1 MPARVVLERR
11 RIGGA
16 ADLLPQRQLLVEPPP
31 LLRLRRLHRPARRDE
46 VEVVLERGALP
57 RDLRTVRLAPHA
69 EADPLE
75 HVLDLGFPDR
85 DLAQQVLGVEAVRP
99 GSIARHVAGR
109 GRVREQ
115 RVAGGVHLRQALLI
129 DALEVAERIVAAG
142 VQDDHVHRGARPAQ
156 PLQQAVDL
164 DALPLN
170 VRDRLDLRVDRQHV
184 VAPRELDAV
193 PGVVEQADALA
204 LRHLRHVRLHGG
216 GHRGPPESVFSVTAK
231 PRAPRA
237 PPTALASFTGLRS
250 GASLYR
256 PLPTTSATLG
266 RFGGRL
272 GNDDDWGRPRRGSA
286 RTAPAIRLRCS
297 RRRRVQ
303 SMRRVPLTLS

>member
-16 ADLLPQRQLLVEPPP
+16 ADLLPQRQLLVEPPA

-170 VRDRLDLRVDRQHV
+170 VRDRLDLRVDRQRSC
-184 VAPRELDAV
+184 ATRA
-193 PGVVEQADALA
+193 GRRARRSRTGRRSCAS
-204 LRHLRHVRLHGG
+204 
-216 GHRGPPESVFSVTAK
+216 PPP
-231 PRAPRA
+231 PRA
-237 PPTALASFTGLRS
+237 TARRRPSGPARVGLQRHREAE
-250 GASLYR
+250 GAEG
-256 PLPTTSATLG
+256 AAH
-266 RFGGRL
+266 
-272 GNDDDWGRPRRGSA
+272 RPRVVHGVA
-286 RTAPAIRLRCS
+286 E
-297 RRRRVQ
+297 RRVL
-303 SMRRVPLTLS
+303 VPAVADDERDLG